1 MCGERTGPMSQG
13 GGQRQV
19 AKDSHKQTTDKSA
32 AVMREKSAVRRVY
45 VRPLSGESKVV
56 MANIRRII
64 ASEGGIWRPPPYTP
78 HFGVAAASKVER

>member
-1 MCGERTGPMSQG
+1 MCGERTGPMSQ

-56 MANIRRII
+56 MAHIRRII
-64 ASEGGIWRPPPYTP
+64 ASEGGILRPSYTP

>member
-1 MCGERTGPMSQG
+1 
-13 GGQRQV
+13 
-19 AKDSHKQTTDKSA
+19 
-32 AVMREKSAVRRVY
+32 MREKSAVRRVY

-64 ASEGGIWRPPPYTP
+64 ASEGGIWRPSYTP